1 MSDDERTRAA
11 KRAPEETIAA
21 RPRARASEGAPA
33 GPELPIVSLHGPSAL
48 GSFGSDESGAELAVT
63 SVLGVGGM
71 GRVLLGRQRSLK
83 RDVAIKMVHDP
94 RAMQDDLVR
103 EARIIG
109 MLEHPNVVPV
119 HLLARSQREGAP
131 FLVMKRIEGVRWL
144 DLVRA
149 ADHPH
154 WDRVP
159 GSEDRLAAHLEIFGA
174 VCNAVAVAHERGI
187 VHRDIKPA
195 NVMVGR
201 LGEVYLTDWGVALD
215 RQGPLRDDAPFAGTP
230 TYSAPEMVRGDE
242 HDIDERTDVFLLGAT
257 LHHVLVGSP
266 RHSTVSVEAAL
277 GGAALVEPF
286 AYGPDVPE
294 ELATLCNR
302 ATSARPEDR
311 PASAL
316 EMRDAVREWL
326 RHRDSY
332 ALLARARTHVAS
344 IEAAGEGVD
353 RAMLEARIALDEAQ
367 RLWARNPEVPALRAR
382 ALRATVRVEAARE
395 QAAAARVALQELG
408 ELGATTTDEDAL
420 VRALELKLAERRAIE
435 HELDLDSGAMP
446 RGRLML
452 ALGVLAAIATV
463 SSVVMRV
470 ALEGT
475 GSRWPVLVNPA
486 VLALGYAAI
495 VARFR
500 RALLTNK
507 ANRRAVA
514 TLGGIFATSLFVRGL
529 GVAQGLALPAIFT
542 FDLAALA
549 VLLATAT
556 LLAFR
561 RLAMIAAFAS
571 CAAVMGAIRPES
583 AQLAYVATVLACLV
597 HAYREHAR
605 ARALISDRGRDAA
618 ARAHRADRPA
628 GPT

>member
-21 RPRARASEGAPA
+21 RPRARAPEHAPSPRA
-33 GPELPIVSLHGPSAL
+33 ELPIVSLHGPATL
-48 GSFGSDESGAELAVT
+48 GAFGSDEAGAELAVT

-94 RAMQDDLVR
+94 SAMQDDLVR

-119 HLLARSQREGAP
+119 HLLARSEREGAP

-144 DLVRA
+144 DLIRA
-149 ADHPH
+149 SDHPH
-154 WDRVP
+154 WARVP

-215 RQGPLRDDAPFAGTP
+215 RHGPLRDDAPFAGTP
-230 TYSAPEMVRGDE
+230 TYAAPEMVRGDE
-242 HDIDERTDVFLLGAT
+242 REIDERTDVFLLGAT
-257 LHHVLVGSP
+257 LHHALVGSP

-277 GGAALVEPF
+277 GGAAMVEPF
-286 AYGPDVPE
+286 AYGPDVPG
-294 ELATLCNR
+294 ELASLCNR
-302 ATSARPEDR
+302 ATSARPEER

-332 ALLARARTHVAS
+332 ALLARARAHVAA
-344 IEAAGEGVD
+344 IEDAGDGVD
-353 RAMLEARIALDEAQ
+353 RAMLEARIALDEAE
-367 RLWARNPEVPALRAR
+367 RLWARNPDVAALRVR
-382 ALRATVRVEAARE
+382 ALRAIVRVEVTRE
-395 QAAAARVALQELG
+395 QPATARVALQELR
-408 ELGATTTDEDAL
+408 ELGATTSDEDAL
-420 VRALELKLAERRAIE
+420 VRALEAKLAERRAIE
-435 HELDLDSGAMP
+435 HELDLDADAIARSRLLLAVGVLGAITATTAIVM
-446 RGRLML
+446 RLSL
-452 ALGVLAAIATV
+452 DSASARWQVLVTPGVLAV
-463 SSVVMRV
+463 
-470 ALEGT
+470 
-475 GSRWPVLVNPA
+475 
-486 VLALGYAAI
+486 GYAAI
-495 VARFR
+495 VAYFR
-500 RALLTNK
+500 RALLTNT
-507 ANRRAVA
+507 ANTRAVA
-514 TLGGIFATSLFVRGL
+514 TLGGIFASSLFVRALGL
-529 GVAQGLALPAIFT
+529 AQDVALPAIFV

-549 VLLATAT
+549 ILMASAT

-561 RLAMIAAFAS
+561 RLALFAGFAA
-571 CAAVMGAIRPES
+571 CAAIVGAIWPER
-583 AQLAYVATVLACLV
+583 AQHAYVATVLAALV
-597 HAYREHAR
+597 HAYREWVR
-605 ARALISDRGRDAA
+605 ARRVTG
-618 ARAHRADRPA
+618 AR
-628 GPT
+628 